1 MMGFIGVLT
10 LVGLCI
16 WAVLYIPSTAD
27 LKEDKPPKLA
37 EQLDKLWV
45 MSRDSIKNKH
55 YLRAEKILLTMLQV
69 DNKNS
74 AAYNRLGLLYAKERE
89 FRDAIECFE
98 IAQSL
103 DPSASNL
110 HNVGMLYFEMGDYER
125 ASQALEQALEVE
137 DDVAT
142 RHIAYAKVQEKLGEH
157 NKVIS
162 HLEKAALLAP
172 SKQIIDVLIA
182 TYREYDMDEK
192 ADKLEKKLR
201 TSKIKTVRQTQKHRS
216 SI

>member
-1 MMGFIGVLT
+1 MGFIGVLV
-10 LVGLCI
+10 LIGLCVLV
-16 WAVLYIPSTAD
+16 VLYTPSATE
-27 LKEDKPPKLA
+27 LKEDKPPRLA

-45 MSRDSIKNKH
+45 MSRDSIKSKH

-69 DNKNS
+69 DSKNA
-74 AAYNRLGLLYAKERE
+74 AAYNRLGLLYAKEKE

-110 HNVGMLYFEMGDYER
+110 HNVGMLYFEMGDYEC
-125 ASQALEQALEVE
+125 ASQALGQALELE

-142 RHIAYAKVQEKLGEH
+142 RHIAYAKVQEKLGEQS
-157 NKVIS
+157 KVIS

-172 SKQIIDVLIA
+172 SRQLIEVLIA
-182 TYREYDMDEK
+182 TYREYEMDDK
-192 ADKLEKKLR
+192 ADSLEKRLK
-201 TSKIKTVRQTQKHRS
+201 TSKIKTVRQMQKHRS

>member
-1 MMGFIGVLT
+1 MMGFIGVL
-10 LVGLCI
+10 LLAGLGI
-16 WAVLYIPSTAD
+16 FVVLYTPSVAE
-27 LKEDKPPKLA
+27 LKENKPPRLA

-45 MSRDSIKNKH
+45 MSRDSIKSKH

-69 DNKNS
+69 DNKNA
-74 AAYNRLGLLYAKERE
+74 AAYNRLGLLYAKEKE

-125 ASQALEQALEVE
+125 ASQALAQALESE

-142 RHIAYAKVQEKLGEH
+142 RHIAYAKVQEKLGEK
-157 NKVIS
+157 NKVIT

-172 SKQIIDVLIA
+172 SKQIIEVLIS
-182 TYREYDMDEK
+182 TYREYEMDDK
-192 ADKLEKKLR
+192 ADALEKKLK